1 MTITDKRQHPRIDSL
16 NLISYVCID
25 ETDTDVIQ
33 GMGRTLNVSEGGILL
48 ETHIQ
53 IDPKHTLSL
62 TIGLEEDLV
71 DIKGEVAHSK
81 PGEDDNFEQPTA
93 ERLAGLGPGCF
104 VQIQRNGRCDWIEIT
119 RTEGDEFVGT
129 MHPMLSTP
137 LPANTSEN
145 STSADGQTINK
156 EVRLRKEQ
164 ITALGCDRYCVC

>member
-1 MTITDKRQHPRIDSL
+1 MTISNKRQHARIDSL

-25 ETDTDVIQ
+25 ETDISVMQ

-81 PGEDDNFEQPTA
+81 PGKDDNFE
-93 ERLAGLGPGCF
+93 AG
-104 VQIQRNGRCDWIEIT
+104 IQFFET
-119 RTEGDEFVGT
+119 DEEALRVLNKYVKAFKKQFN
-129 MHPMLSTP
+129 STP
-137 LPANTSEN
+137 
-145 STSADGQTINK
+145 
-156 EVRLRKEQ
+156 
-164 ITALGCDRYCVC
+164 

>member
-53 IDPKHTLSL
+53 IDSKHTLSL

-81 PGEDDNFEQPTA
+81 PGKDDNFVTGIQFFETDEEALRVLKKYVKAFKEQ
-93 ERLAGLGPGCF
+93 F
-104 VQIQRNGRCDWIEIT
+104 N
-119 RTEGDEFVGT
+119 
-129 MHPMLSTP
+129 STP
-137 LPANTSEN
+137 
-145 STSADGQTINK
+145 
-156 EVRLRKEQ
+156 
-164 ITALGCDRYCVC
+164 

>member
-1 MTITDKRQHPRIDSL
+1 VGHVFQKAKLIPLSLYGVKTMTTIDKRQHPRIDSL

-25 ETDTDVIQ
+25 ETDTGVIQ

-81 PGEDDNFEQPTA
+81 PGEGDNFET
-93 ERLAGLGPGCF
+93 G
-104 VQIQRNGRCDWIEIT
+104 VQFFET
-119 RTEGDEFVGT
+119 DEEALRVLNKYIKAFKEQFN
-129 MHPMLSTP
+129 STP
-137 LPANTSEN
+137 
-145 STSADGQTINK
+145 
-156 EVRLRKEQ
+156 
-164 ITALGCDRYCVC
+164 

>member
-81 PGEDDNFEQPTA
+81 PGKDDNFET
-93 ERLAGLGPGCF
+93 G
-104 VQIQRNGRCDWIEIT
+104 IQFFEK
-119 RTEGDEFVGT
+119 DEEALRVLNKYIKAFKEQFN
-129 MHPMLSTP
+129 STP
-137 LPANTSEN
+137 
-145 STSADGQTINK
+145 
-156 EVRLRKEQ
+156 
-164 ITALGCDRYCVC
+164 